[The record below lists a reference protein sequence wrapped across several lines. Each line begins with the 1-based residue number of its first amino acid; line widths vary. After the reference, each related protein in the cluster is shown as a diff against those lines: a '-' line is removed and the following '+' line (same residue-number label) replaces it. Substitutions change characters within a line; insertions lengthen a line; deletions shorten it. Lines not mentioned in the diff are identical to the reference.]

1 MLRILPMKFV
11 LASLSLLIALNVCA
25 VNPLLVEANV
35 VIPGAARFGLYLEEL
50 EGKNIG
56 LVANH
61 ASMVS
66 NRHLV
71 DTLLS
76 RGIRITRLF
85 SPEHGFRGDADA
97 GASIK
102 NDIDPTTSIQVVSLY
117 GDKKKP
123 HLNDLRDIDL
133 MLFDLQDVGVRFYTY
148 ISTLTYVM
156 QACAEAGIPLK
167 VLDRPNPNGFY
178 IDGPVL
184 KSSFKSFVGMH
195 PVPVVYGLTIGEY
208 GLMVNGEG
216 WLDNGAICNYS
227 VVPLD
232 GYQRHMICK
241 LPVKPS
247 PNLPDWQSVYLY
259 PSLCFFEGTI
269 VSVGRGT
276 DKPFQIFGHPDLN
289 IGSYIFKPESMPGA
303 STNPPFKGITC
314 YGSNLTGYAA
324 NYAENP
330 MYINL
335 EWLIESYKIL
345 SKRHRFFNSYFNTLA
360 GTDQLRK
367 QIEQGLTAEEIR
379 TTWRADLDSYRQLR
393 KKYLI
398 YEDQEM

>member
-1 MLRILPMKFV
+1 MRILPMKFV
-11 LASLSLLIALNVCA
+11 LATLCLLIALNVCA
-25 VNPLLVEANV
+25 ENPLLVEANS
-35 VIPGAARFGLYLEEL
+35 VIPGAARFGLYIEEL

-76 RGIRITRLF
+76 KGIRITRLF

-102 NDIDPTTSIQVVSLY
+102 NDIDPSTSIQVVSLY

-123 HLNDLRDIDL
+123 EKHDLRDIDM

-184 KSSFKSFVGMH
+184 NPSFRSFVGMH

-216 WLDNGAICNYS
+216 WLGNGLTCSYS

-232 GYQRHMICK
+232 GYQRNMICK
-241 LPVKPS
+241 LTVKPS

-276 DKPFQIFGHPDLN
+276 DKPFQIYGHPDLKT
-289 IGSYIFKPESMPGA
+289 GSYIFTPESKPGA
-303 STNPPFKGITC
+303 STNPPFKGTRC
-314 YGSNLTGYAA
+314 YGSNLAEHA
-324 NYAENP
+324 ENFAENP
-330 MYINL
+330 RQINL
-335 EWLIESYKIL
+335 DWLIDSYKIL
-345 SKRHRFFNSYFNTLA
+345 SQRHKFFNSYFNTLA

-367 QIEQGLTAEEIR
+367 QIEQGLSAEEIR
-379 TTWRADLDSYRQLR
+379 SGWQSDLERYKQIR

-398 YEDQEM
+398 YNDL